1 MDLKICA
8 ILIIALCMV
17 QFSMQDDKV
26 KTTAKP
32 AVNPAAK
39 PATTAVAPATYVA
52 PVWGGYSIKV
62 LFE

>member
-8 ILIIALCMV
+8 ILIIALCMI

-32 AVNPAAK
+32 A
-39 PATTAVAPATYVA
+39 TTTVAPATYAA
-52 PVWGGYSIKV
+52 PVWGGYSIK
-62 LFE
+62 